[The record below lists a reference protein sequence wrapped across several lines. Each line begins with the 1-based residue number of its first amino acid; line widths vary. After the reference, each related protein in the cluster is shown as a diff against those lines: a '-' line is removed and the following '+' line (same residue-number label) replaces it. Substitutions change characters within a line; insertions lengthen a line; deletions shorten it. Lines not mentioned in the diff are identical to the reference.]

1 MPESPKNLR
10 VNPVHPAP
18 HIIHKAGK
26 ILTDNGI
33 VIFPAQ
39 CLYGMAANAL
49 NPVAVEKVFQIKQR
63 SADNPVLILIKT
75 PKILPSLVKQ
85 IPDPARQLMNRFWPG
100 KLTLIF
106 EAADHIS
113 PRLTAG
119 TGKIGVRLPGHP
131 VARALVNALDFPI
144 TGTSANISGDPGCT
158 RTQDLAPAIMSQADL
173 ILDAGLLQGGKGSSI
188 VDVTV
193 SPPIVLRQGAVS
205 SLALFNTIQ

>member
-1 MPESPKNLR
+1 
-10 VNPVHPAP
+10 
-18 HIIHKAGK
+18 
-26 ILTDNGI
+26 
-33 VIFPAQ
+33 
-39 CLYGMAANAL
+39 MAANAL